1 MTLGANIRTLL
12 SAVCARDLKSEFQ
25 HVEERMRLAVEA
37 LSYGDR
43 LASSAASAASEPGE
57 SGHCSGYQPGSFT
70 ARMERRTEAIPSP
83 MSSGSSEASASAA
96 SEAPPLARCHTYTQ
110 IPVDRGQGAGQ
121 GAGRQEVWRVEV
133 ARWRLG
139 WARRGGDTQTISY
152 TATLTEYR

>member
-1 MTLGANIRTLL
+1 MLLTLL
-12 SAVCARDLKSEFQ
+12 FAVCARDLKSEFQ

-70 ARMERRTEAIPSP
+70 ARMERRAEASPSLSP
-83 MSSGSSEASASAA
+83 VSSGS

-110 IPVDRGQGAGQ
+110 IPVDRGRGAGQGAGQ

>member
-1 MTLGANIRTLL
+1 
-12 SAVCARDLKSEFQ
+12 
-25 HVEERMRLAVEA
+25 MRLAVEA

-70 ARMERRTEAIPSP
+70 ARMERRAEASPSP
-83 MSSGSSEASASAA
+83 SLSPSSSGS

-139 WARRGGDTQTISY
+139 WTRRGGDTQTISY

>member
-43 LASSAASAASEPGE
+43 LASSAASAASEPGD

-70 ARMERRTEAIPSP
+70 ARMERRAEASPSLSP
-83 MSSGSSEASASAA
+83 SSSGS
-96 SEAPPLARCHTYTQ
+96 SEAPPLARCPTYTQ
-110 IPVDRGQGAGQ
+110 IPGDRGRGAGQ

>member
-1 MTLGANIRTLL
+1 MRLCANILTLL
-12 SAVCARDLKSEFQ
+12 FAVCARDLKSEFQ

-43 LASSAASAASEPGE
+43 LASSAASAASEPGD

-70 ARMERRTEAIPSP
+70 ARMERRA
-83 MSSGSSEASASAA
+83 EASPSLSLSPSSSSS

-110 IPVDRGQGAGQ
+110 IPVDRGR

>member
-12 SAVCARDLKSEFQ
+12 YTVCARDLKSEFQ

-43 LASSAASAASEPGE
+43 LASSAASAASEPGD

-70 ARMERRTEAIPSP
+70 ARMERRA
-83 MSSGSSEASASAA
+83 EASPSLSPSSSSS

-110 IPVDRGQGAGQ
+110 IPVDRGLGAGQ
-121 GAGRQEVWRVEV
+121 GAGRQEVWRGEV
-133 ARWRLG
+133 ARGRLG

>member
-1 MTLGANIRTLL
+1 MSSSVQIFRQ
-12 SAVCARDLKSEFQ
+12 SCVCARDLKSEFQ

-43 LASSAASAASEPGE
+43 LASSAASAASEPGD

-70 ARMERRTEAIPSP
+70 ARLERRAEASPSLSP
-83 MSSGSSEASASAA
+83 ASSGS
-96 SEAPPLARCHTYTQ
+96 SEAPPLARCPTYTQ
-110 IPVDRGQGAGQ
+110 IPVDRGRGAGQ

-152 TATLTEYR
+152 TATITEYR